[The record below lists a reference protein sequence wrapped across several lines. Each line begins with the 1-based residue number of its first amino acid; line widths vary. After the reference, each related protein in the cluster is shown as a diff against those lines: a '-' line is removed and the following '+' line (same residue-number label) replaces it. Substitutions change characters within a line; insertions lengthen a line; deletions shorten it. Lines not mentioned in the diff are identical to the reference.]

1 MFIELP
7 GRQIGRLVGQIAADL
22 LLLMCDHAEALL
34 THYPDVPVRIIQV
47 SSSDY
52 SRDGYVCLMFS
63 LTIQVLDVCF
73 DVGP

>member
-7 GRQIGRLVGQIAADL
+7 DQQIGRLVGQIAADL

-47 SSSDY
+47 SLSDFRCY
-52 SRDGYVCLMFS
+52 
-63 LTIQVLDVCF
+63 
-73 DVGP
+73 